1 MRSNVTSKGDTI
13 QSRRACLKYMLIK
26 VHLDQ
31 FILINNAIPSNYQND
46 EEYIGWAIHSFVAH
60 IFFRDH
66 SHRLTGAA

>member
-1 MRSNVTSKGDTI
+1 MMISVLACKSASLEVVREMRSNVTSKGDTI

-46 EEYIGWAIHSFVAH
+46 KEFMG
-60 IFFRDH
+60 
-66 SHRLTGAA
+66 